1 MFYTGSLHQP
11 PGENKA
17 VSKTNGKGPP
27 DRCTAVSPAEKDAR
41 TPRMARTSLDDPRY
55 YINRD
60 TSWLE
65 FNRRVLEEAQ
75 DEGNPLLERLK
86 FLAITA
92 GNLDEFFEIRVA
104 GMVQQI
110 EDGYNEAGPD
120 GLSLIEKR
128 DALSKL
134 THQFVD
140 DQYDCWNTLRPL
152 LAEHG
157 IRLLALH
164 ELDAEARRFVDG
176 YCEKELDPL
185 LTPVTVDPSHPF
197 PRVINKALCLGF
209 LLRRRRRSAI
219 TYTGVVSVPRALPR
233 LVRLPSDNTIDFIFL
248 ADLVA
253 HHAQG
258 MYHGYDIV
266 SSAPFRVTRNSNLYL
281 QEEEARS
288 VLESVRAELHNRRKG
303 DAVRMEIE
311 ADADPEVIERLR
323 TVFELDSWQVFPVNG
338 PVNLSRLFNVY
349 EQVQRQDLKYRN
361 FTPRELRLTAKSQNL
376 FEELRRHDVLLH
388 HPYDSYDAVVS
399 FIESAAE
406 DDHVLSIK
414 QTLYRTSEHSAI
426 VPSLMDAASR
436 KEVTAVVELKARF
449 DEAHNIRWAR
459 DLEDAGV
466 QVFHGLVGLKTHC
479 KLSLL
484 VRRDPDGVP
493 RSYAHIGTGNYNAT
507 TARIYTDLSLFTAN
521 PEITHAVHEVFS
533 FLTAYAENP
542 SYDPLLV
549 APLDLA
555 EKCIALIDRETEHA
569 RQGRPARIIAKMNA
583 LLDKNMIQAL
593 YRASQAGVEID
604 LIVRGICALR
614 PGVRG
619 VSDRVRVRSIVGRF
633 LEHSRIYYFAN
644 GGEEEIYT
652 GSADWM
658 PRNLYERV
666 EVLVPLRDEFL
677 RERVHREILDAYLAD
692 NRKARILL
700 RDGAYIRAWQPMHG
714 SRTRKPPTGA
724 AAFSAQDF
732 LISVAEGKQL
742 VDFTPPPAPAWKRK
756 VLPGRVR

>member
-1 MFYTGSLHQP
+1 
-11 PGENKA
+11 
-17 VSKTNGKGPP
+17 
-27 DRCTAVSPAEKDAR
+27 
-41 TPRMARTSLDDPRY
+41 MARISLEDPQY
-55 YINRD
+55 YLNRD
-60 TSWLE
+60 TSWLA
-65 FNRRVLEEAQ
+65 FNRRVLEEAG
-75 DEGNPLLERLK
+75 DESNPLLERVK
-86 FLAITA
+86 FLAISA
-92 GNLDEFFEIRVA
+92 SNLDEFFEIRVA
-104 GMVQQI
+104 ALVQQI

-120 GLSLIEKR
+120 GTTLMQKR
-128 DALSKL
+128 ELL
-134 THQFVD
+134 GNLCHEFVD
-140 DQYDCWNTLRPL
+140 DQYDCWNSRLRPA
-152 LAEHG
+152 LAASG
-157 IRLLALH
+157 IRVLSLH
-164 ELDAEARRFVDG
+164 ELDPAALRFVDE

-185 LTPVTVDPSHPF
+185 LTPVTVDPAHPF

-209 LLRRRRRSAI
+209 LLRRRRRSAL
-219 TYTGVVSVPRALPR
+219 TYTGVVAVPRALPR
-233 LVRLPSDNTIDFIFL
+233 LVRLPSDGTVDFIFL

-253 HHAQG
+253 HHAVN
-258 MYHGYDIV
+258 MYHGYDVV

-288 VLESVRAELHNRRKG
+288 LLESVRAELHNRRKG

-311 ADADPEVIERLR
+311 ADADPEIIERLR
-323 TVFELDSWQVFPVNG
+323 TVFELDPWQVFPVNG

-349 EQVQRQDLKYRN
+349 EQVDRPDLKYRP
-361 FTPRELRLTAKSQNL
+361 FSPRELRLTAKSKDL
-376 FEELRRHDVLLH
+376 FEELRRHDILLH
-388 HPYDSYDAVVS
+388 HPYDSYDAVVN

-406 DDHVLSIK
+406 DDKVLSIK
-414 QTLYRTSEHSAI
+414 QTLYRTNEHSLI
-426 VPSLMDAASR
+426 VPSLIDAASR

-459 DLEDAGV
+459 DMEDAGV

-484 VRRDPDGVP
+484 VRRDPDGAI

-521 PEITHAVHEVFS
+521 PEITRAVHDVFS

-542 SYDPLLV
+542 GYEPLLV

-555 EKCIALIDRETEHA
+555 EKSIALIDREAEHA
-569 RQGRPARIIAKMNA
+569 RQGREARIIAKMNA
-583 LLDKNMIQAL
+583 LLDKSVVQAL

-614 PGVRG
+614 PGVKG
-619 VSDRVRVRSIVGRF
+619 VSDRIRVRSIVGRF

-644 GGEEEIYT
+644 GGDEEIYM

-666 EVLVPLRDEFL
+666 EVLVPLRDEVL
-677 RERVHREILDAYLAD
+677 RDRVRHEILDAYLAD

-700 RDGAYIRAWQPMHG
+700 RDATYIRAWQAPGKHK
-714 SRTRKPPTGA
+714 TKPPVGA

-732 LISVAEGKQL
+732 LISLAEGKQAATL
-742 VDFTPPPAPAWKRK
+742 PPPAPRK
-756 VLPGRVR
+756 HRVIVGKERSPQ

>member
-1 MFYTGSLHQP
+1 
-11 PGENKA
+11 
-17 VSKTNGKGPP
+17 
-27 DRCTAVSPAEKDAR
+27 
-41 TPRMARTSLDDPRY
+41 MARISLEDPQY
-55 YINRD
+55 YLNRD
-60 TSWLE
+60 TSWLA
-65 FNRRVLEEAQ
+65 FNRRVLEEAG
-75 DEGNPLLERLK
+75 DESNPLLERVK
-86 FLAITA
+86 FLAISA
-92 GNLDEFFEIRVA
+92 SNLDEFFEIRVA
-104 GMVQQI
+104 AMVQQI

-120 GLSLIEKR
+120 GTTLMQKR
-128 DALSKL
+128 ELL
-134 THQFVD
+134 GNLCHEFVD
-140 DQYDCWNTLRPL
+140 DQYDCWNSRLRPA
-152 LAEHG
+152 LAASG
-157 IRLLALH
+157 IRVLSLH
-164 ELDAEARRFVDG
+164 ELDPAALRFVDE

-185 LTPVTVDPSHPF
+185 LTPVTVDPAHPF

-209 LLRRRRRSAI
+209 LLRRRRRSAL
-219 TYTGVVSVPRALPR
+219 TYTGVVAVPRALPR
-233 LVRLPSDNTIDFIFL
+233 LVRLPSDGTVDFIFL

-253 HHAQG
+253 HHAVN
-258 MYHGYDIV
+258 MYHGYDVV

-288 VLESVRAELHNRRKG
+288 LLESVRAELHNRRKG

-311 ADADPEVIERLR
+311 ADADPEIIERLR
-323 TVFELDSWQVFPVNG
+323 TVFELDPWQVFPVNG

-349 EQVQRQDLKYRN
+349 EQVDRPDLKYRP
-361 FTPRELRLTAKSQNL
+361 FSPRELRLTSKSKDL
-376 FEELRRHDVLLH
+376 FEELRRHDILLH
-388 HPYDSYDAVVS
+388 HPYDSYDAVVN

-406 DDHVLSIK
+406 DDKVLSIK
-414 QTLYRTSEHSAI
+414 QTLYRTNEHSLI
-426 VPSLMDAASR
+426 VPSLIDAASR

-459 DLEDAGV
+459 DMEDAGV

-484 VRRDPDGVP
+484 VRRDPDGAI

-521 PEITHAVHEVFS
+521 PEITRAVHDVFS

-542 SYDPLLV
+542 GYEPLLV

-555 EKCIALIDRETEHA
+555 EKSIALIDREAEHA
-569 RQGRPARIIAKMNA
+569 RQGREARIIAKMNA
-583 LLDKNMIQAL
+583 LLDKSVVQAL

-614 PGVRG
+614 PGVKG
-619 VSDRVRVRSIVGRF
+619 VSDRIRVRSIVGRF

-644 GGEEEIYT
+644 GGDEEIYM

-666 EVLVPLRDEFL
+666 EVLVPLPDEVLRD
-677 RERVHREILDAYLAD
+677 RVRHEILDAYLAD

-700 RDGAYIRAWQPMHG
+700 RDATYIRAWQSPQGKHK
-714 SRTRKPPTGA
+714 TKPPVGA

-732 LISVAEGKQL
+732 LISLAEGKQAATL
-742 VDFTPPPAPAWKRK
+742 PPLPAPRK
-756 VLPGRVR
+756 HRVIVGKERSPQ